1 MDLKKK
7 TSCKKRERTTI
18 TIFYETKKKKKKDK
32 NNYRHTPIYI
42 LFTTRNQ
49 FLRSHEQQSTTI

>member
-7 TSCKKRERTTI
+7 KKLQETRTYNYI
-18 TIFYETKKKKKKDK
+18 SRNEKKKKKDK

>member
-7 TSCKKRERTTI
+7 NKLQETRTYNYI
-18 TIFYETKKKKKKDK
+18 SRNEKKKKKDK
-32 NNYRHTPIYI
+32 NNFRHTPIYI